1 MISLDVLPRQQHL
14 AQSGF
19 YVQHAPLPPFSVTPH
34 DHASHREY
42 RLGYLPE
49 FHDDFQT
56 KTEAGTHPSLLSSF
70 VSLPSLDGL
79 DVLSDLVGQSLG
91 IVEM

>member
-1 MISLDVLPRQQHL
+1 MII
-14 AQSGF
+14 
-19 YVQHAPLPPFSVTPH
+19 
-34 DHASHREY
+34 SHRVY

-49 FHDDFQT
+49 FHYEFQT
-56 KTEAGTHPSLLSSF
+56 EAEEGTHPSLLSSF
-70 VSLPSLDGL
+70 VSLPSLDGR